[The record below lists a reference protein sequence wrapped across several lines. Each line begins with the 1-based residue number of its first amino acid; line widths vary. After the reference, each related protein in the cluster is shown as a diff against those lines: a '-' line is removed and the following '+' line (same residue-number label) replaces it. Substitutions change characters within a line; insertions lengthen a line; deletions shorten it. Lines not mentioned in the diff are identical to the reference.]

1 MGLETTDTIGKQRVD
16 QSSTTMA
23 VANDLILNIIRDI
36 AGNDIS
42 NSLDGSSK
50 IANNL
55 SAIAV
60 SVYRDE
66 LTKQ

>member
-1 MGLETTDTIGKQRVD
+1 MTTETDLDRQRID
-16 QSSTTMA
+16 KSSTTMA
-23 VANDLILNIIRDI
+23 VANDLILNVIRDI

-50 IANNL
+50 LANNL
-55 SAIAV
+55 AAIAV